1 MVPPALRRFIAW
13 PSAGSSVDRVLVAF
27 GRRHLVGTRL
37 AAAVRLALGLLQLLE
52 IGGAEID
59 AVEQQRREAAILG
72 RVADDLTGERE
83 KEARRFD
90 EEEGPKGFF
99 REVAQADQP
108 DRARVATQILRRN
121 SGRLDVVY
129 PKDTKDDA
137 DTPWEEVVM
146 NIQGYI
152 VEKNLPPIVRPEQ
165 SVTH

>member
-1 MVPPALRRFIAW
+1 MHTGNIQVFTFHRGPSRGSNRRA
-13 PSAGSSVDRVLVAF
+13 
-27 GRRHLVGTRL
+27 
-37 AAAVRLALGLLQLLE
+37 
-52 IGGAEID
+52 
-59 AVEQQRREAAILG
+59 QQRTETVQA
-72 RVADDLTGERE
+72 TGVHGGSQSGHRIHCSLHELI
-83 KEARRFD
+83 
-90 EEEGPKGFF
+90 PN
-99 REVAQADQP
+99 QP